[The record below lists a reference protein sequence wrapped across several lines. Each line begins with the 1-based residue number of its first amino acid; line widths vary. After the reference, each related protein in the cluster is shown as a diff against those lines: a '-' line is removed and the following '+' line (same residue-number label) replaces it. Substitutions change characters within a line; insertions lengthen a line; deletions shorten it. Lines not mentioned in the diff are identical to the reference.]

1 MEHILLTE
9 TSINPQKIF
18 QIRREVE
25 NICTGKHIN
34 NDNLVNYIRETNSSF
49 FIVSNNLQATVEG
62 NIKETGITHKF
73 KKIIGCDTYNSNKP
87 STLSWQKLV
96 NEFDLNIFDTLVVG
110 DSPKTDGIY
119 ARNIGLPYFQI
130 SSFT

>member
-18 QIRREVE
+18 QIRQEVE

-34 NDNLVNYIRETNSSF
+34 NYNLVNYIRETNSSF

-62 NIKETGITHKF
+62 NINDTGIQKKF
-73 KKIIGCDTYNSNKP
+73 KKIIGCDTYCVMKP
-87 STLSWQKLV
+87 STLSWQKLAS
-96 NEFDLNIFDTLVVG
+96 EFDLKTSDTLVVG
-110 DSPKTDGIY
+110 DSPQTDGLY
-119 ARNIGLPYFQI
+119 AQQIGIPYFQI
-130 SSFT
+130 PSFR